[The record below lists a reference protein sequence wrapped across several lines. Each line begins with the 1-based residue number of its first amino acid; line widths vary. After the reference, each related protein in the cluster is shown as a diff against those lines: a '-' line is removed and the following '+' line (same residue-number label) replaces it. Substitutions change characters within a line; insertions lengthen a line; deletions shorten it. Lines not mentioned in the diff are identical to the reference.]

1 MSKIK
6 VKVVGD
12 RQIEIVD
19 PDVPATYVLTGKG
32 DDFFVEKI
40 VPADAEPKQSTP
52 KKGIVDRLFDAEE
65 EGDGE

>member
-40 VPADAEPKQSTP
+40 VPADAEPKEPKP
-52 KKGIVDRLFDAEE
+52 KKGIVDRLFDTE
-65 EGDGE
+65 EGSDDE